1 MNIYI
6 YIYIYRSRFFFENI
20 YSLGGA
26 PNGLGID
33 RVQAWGYE
41 VGRGTQRRERNRLP
55 LITKRVSEKMSENSK
70 QLDVFTE
77 TNYRFNHFILPLFRK
92 HSLVNN
98 LFCKNTQFPKKPWKL
113 GICRESV
120 RWQKKRMSWVCVL
133 ICTYIYIYINI
144 YMDVNLLLYMP

>member
-1 MNIYI
+1 MDMQGKILSKKSIYIHYGIKLKQKNIY
-6 YIYIYRSRFFFENI
+6 
-20 YSLGGA
+20 LVAGGG
-26 PNGLGID
+26 NGRGVG

-77 TNYRFNHFILPLFRK
+77 TNYRFNHFILSLFRK

-98 LFCKNTQFPKKPWKL
+98 LLCKNTQFPKKP
-113 GICRESV
+113 
-120 RWQKKRMSWVCVL
+120 
-133 ICTYIYIYINI
+133 
-144 YMDVNLLLYMP
+144 